1 MTRPLPS
8 SLFRLRGVLVT
19 NDCRPLTDEMMYYAR
34 CDTHYLL
41 YVYDN
46 MRNDLVTRSDP
57 NNPQENLIEFTL
69 QRSKETS
76 LDRYSSYVA
85 DPESGEGTRGWIN
98 ALMKSSTRLDGPQF
112 AVYRAVHKWRDD
124 LARTE
129 DEGPFYIMPQQTLM
143 EIARLLPV
151 DPKALHSILGNRCA
165 SLVQRSL
172 SELFEVISKA
182 KKEGENG
189 QSSVEFLRGTLT
201 DNSLAAVADRE
212 MHNKKHQPEL
222 PPVEVLRSEK
232 SQLFGNMAIS
242 SLWESSSEAPKRDDA
257 KPISLPWTTYVQEAL
272 VLSAEKEAEAKSKK
286 EELDMIPLE
295 STSKASVPQPEVD
308 NTEFTLRQGRKRKVE
323 DVQAEESDAEEGGA
337 AVESQDMILLHDEE
351 TKAERKER
359 KRAARR
365 AKRAA
370 KAEAKGQKPQRT
382 SKSKRMPTQ
391 HGEEDEE
398 DEAPFDY
405 SNAQSV
411 LHAQRAMMGTQQ
423 EGTGRKK
430 AFDPYAAR
438 INADG
443 PKPARRMHGEKAG
456 RSLTFTK

>member
-1 MTRPLPS
+1 
-8 SLFRLRGVLVT
+8 
-19 NDCRPLTDEMMYYAR
+19 MMYYAR

-46 MRNDLVTRSDP
+46 MRNDLVTRSEP
-57 NNPQENLIEFTL
+57 NNPQANLIEFAL

-85 DPESGEGTRGWIN
+85 DPDSGDGTRGWVN
-98 ALMKSSTRLDGPQF
+98 ALMKSSSRLDGPQF

-129 DEGPFYIMPQQTLM
+129 DEGPFFIMPQQSLM

-151 DPKALHSILGNRCA
+151 DPKALHSILGGKCA
-165 SLVQRSL
+165 NVVHRSL
-172 SELFEVISKA
+172 SQLFEVISKA
-182 KKEGENG
+182 KKEGETG

-212 MHNKKHQPEL
+212 FEKSKKPKPEL
-222 PPVEVLRSEK
+222 PPVEVLRAEK
-232 SQLFGNMAIS
+232 SQLFGDMAVS
-242 SLWESSSEAPKRDDA
+242 SLWESPSQVAKRA
-257 KPISLPWTTYVQEAL
+257 ASNLISLPWTTYVQDAMIS
-272 VLSAEKEAEAKSKK
+272 SAQQEAERKSKK
-286 EELDMIPLE
+286 EEIDIIPLE
-295 STSKASVPQPEVD
+295 NTPKAPARNSEVD

-323 DVQAEESDAEEGGA
+323 DVQAEDSDAEDGGGA
-337 AVESQDMILLHDEE
+337 AVESQDMIPLHEE
-351 TKAERKER
+351 ESKAERKER
-359 KRAARR
+359 KRAARQ

-370 KAEAKGQKPQRT
+370 KAEQKGQKPERT
-382 SKSKRMPTQ
+382 SKAKRMPA
-391 HGEEDEE
+391 EDDEDDDEE
-398 DEAPFDY
+398 VPFDY

-411 LHAQRAMMGTQQ
+411 LNAQRVMMGAPQ
-423 EGTGRKK
+423 EGKGKKK

-438 INADG
+438 INAEG

-456 RSLTFTK
+456 RTHTFKR